1 MDLIQVEILGLSSSS
16 SSGGAFALVL
26 RELDGTRQLPIIIGG
41 FEAQAI
47 ALELENIEPP
57 RPMTHDLLREVFS
70 SVNAEVSYV
79 VINELRDGTFF
90 ARVTFTHEG
99 NESEL
104 DARPSD
110 AVALAV
116 RVEAPI
122 YVTESVLEEAGIPS
136 EDAAA
141 AESSAELPVE
151 DAEPVA
157 STPLE
162 DLNQKLKKAIED
174 ENYEQAAILR
184 DEIEKNKDS

>member
-26 RELDGTRQLPIIIGG
+26 REIDGTRQLPIIIGG

-122 YVTESVLEEAGIPS
+122 YVTEAVLGEAGIPS
-136 EDAAA
+136 EDASEESN
-141 AESSAELPVE
+141 AEVTVE

-157 STPLE
+157 TTPLE
-162 DLNQKLKKAIED
+162 DLNQKLKKAIEE

>member
-136 EDAAA
+136 EDASEESG
-141 AESSAELPVE
+141 AEVTVDDS
-151 DAEPVA
+151 EPVA

-162 DLNQKLKKAIED
+162 DLNQRLKKAIEE

>member
-1 MDLIQVEILGLSSSS
+1 MELIQVEILGLSSSS

-26 RELDGTRQLPIIIGG
+26 REVDGTRQLPIIIGG

-79 VINELRDGTFF
+79 VISELRDGTFF

-122 YVTESVLEEAGIPS
+122 YVTEAVLEEAGIPS
-136 EDAAA
+136 EDASD
-141 AESSAELPVE
+141 ESGTEVTVE
-151 DAEPVA
+151 DSEPVVN
-157 STPLE
+157 SPLE
-162 DLNQKLKKAIED
+162 DLNQKLKKAIEE

>member
-70 SVNAEVSYV
+70 SVSAEVSYV

-122 YVTESVLEEAGIPS
+122 YVTEAVLEEAGIPS
-136 EDAAA
+136 EEASEEAK
-141 AESSAELPVE
+141 AEVSIE
-151 DAEPVA
+151 DAEPKA
-157 STPLE
+157 TTPLE
-162 DLNQKLKKAIED
+162 DLNQKLKKAIEE

-184 DEIEKNKDS
+184 DEIEKNKDA